1 MAEPV
6 IDNLMSFDKTGFR
19 SVENISYSCDE
30 CTKALFEFIE
40 PAKNNEGP
48 LFLRGLEYL
57 TETHRRKS
65 RTKFFVSLTVFAAIT
80 KLWKA

>member
-40 PAKNNEGP
+40 PAKNNEEL
-48 LFLRGLEYL
+48 LFLKELEYL
-57 TETHRRKS
+57 TETNRRKRELS
-65 RTKFFVSLTVFAAIT
+65 YLSA
-80 KLWKA
+80 